1 MAPREAFVVSLAAVG
16 VMALIRAIFKIRSAQ
31 VEFRVGGLF
40 AAVGMVGAS
49 IGIAIAGLIPESLLP
64 HTVRWLYAL
73 GRALDV
79 A

>member
-1 MAPREAFVVSLAAVG
+1 MVSLAAVG